1 MRYSRPAVYL
11 ERTDASASDQLSLRT
26 DIAGFVGIARR
37 GPLDTPIPVES
48 FRQYLSHFGDFNGAG
63 YLPYAVGGFFE
74 NGGKRCWV
82 ARVANRDEVGGA
94 RPAATMVPGLS
105 GSPALRIEASSPG
118 SWGNTLSLE
127 WMQESGVRV
136 VSNPAEST
144 ERHAGVTSTAGFG
157 RFDLVRIE
165 QPGRPVLHR
174 VVAGI
179 DAERR
184 RLYWLHPEPGAGLPT
199 DRALTGLDP
208 GSPLLIERLAYGLT
222 VREAGRVAAV
232 YRDLQLTPG
241 HPRWIGAVLAA
252 QDLRPDW
259 LPGLPVVRGSGLPRA
274 PEPVVVETLLA
285 GLGTIPEPLAFDV
298 GVPLALS
305 GGMDGLD
312 LLSETDFIGE
322 PATPGDS
329 DVVRRRKTRGLE
341 SLAGC
346 EEITLL
352 AMPDIHLL
360 PDPVPPYEPV
370 PPPVAHP
377 CRPCPPPPPA
387 RTVHQPLLAGERPPG
402 FTADGIARLQ
412 AALLDHCERLGD
424 RFAVLSVPLSLAADQ
439 ARSREELDAWRDRFD
454 SRHGALYLP
463 WLEVV
468 DPRDT
473 ARTLRIPGCGHI
485 TGAIARTDLSSGVHR
500 APGNLPLAGVSDLS
514 RTFDDDV
521 HGNLNLAG
529 LNVLRGEFGRPPLL
543 AGARTLS
550 HDPDW
555 SFINVARLVLALKK
569 AIDLTLRWIVFEPNN
584 HATRAAVT
592 ASLTSLLQDFF
603 VRGAFRGATSDES
616 YFVRCDEATTP
627 PQEREAGRL
636 IALVGIAPA
645 VPCEFIVLRV
655 GREHNTLTVTL
666 FEPEGLHS

>member
-1 MRYSRPAVYL
+1 MRYSRPAIYL
-11 ERTDASASDQLSLRT
+11 ERPDASSPDQLSLRS

-48 FRQYLSHFGDFNGAG
+48 FRQYLSHFGDFDGAG

-82 ARVANRDEVGGA
+82 ARVASRDEVGGA
-94 RPAATMVPGLS
+94 APAALVVPELS

-118 SWGNTLSLE
+118 TWGNALSLE
-127 WMQESGVRV
+127 WMQESGARV
-136 VSNPAEST
+136 VSHPAEST
-144 ERHAGVTSTAGFG
+144 ERHAGVASTAGFSCL
-157 RFDLVRIE
+157 DLVRIE
-165 QPGRPVLHR
+165 QPGSPPFHR
-174 VVAGI
+174 VVAAV

-184 RLYWLHPEPGAGLPT
+184 RLYWLHPEPGSGLPT

-208 GSPLLIERLAYGLT
+208 GRPLLIERLAYRLT
-222 VREAGRVAAV
+222 VREGGRVAAV

-241 HPRWIGAVLAA
+241 HPRWIGDVLAA

-259 LPGLPVVRGSGLPRA
+259 LPGPLVARSSGLPRP
-274 PEPVVVETLLA
+274 PEPVVVKSLLA
-285 GLGTIPEPLAFDV
+285 SPGTIPEPLAFAV

-305 GGMDGLD
+305 GGTDGLD

-346 EEITLL
+346 EEIALL

-360 PDPVPPYEPV
+360 PAPDPQYEPL
-370 PPPVAHP
+370 PAPVVNP
-377 CRPCPPPPPA
+377 CRSCPPPPPA
-387 RTVHQPLLAGERPPG
+387 RTVHQPLPAGELPAG
-402 FTADGIARLQ
+402 FSADSIARLQ

-424 RFAVLSVPLSLAADQ
+424 RFAVLSVPLSLAADP
-439 ARSREELDAWRDRFD
+439 ARSREELFAWRDQFET
-454 SRHGALYLP
+454 RHGALYLP

-473 ARTLRIPGCGHI
+473 ARTRRIPGCGHI
-485 TGAIARTDLSSGVHR
+485 TGAIARTDLTAGVHR

-514 RTFDDDV
+514 RAFDDDA
-521 HGNLNLAG
+521 HGDLNLAG
-529 LNVLRGEFGRPPLL
+529 LNVLRGEFGRLPLL

-555 SFINVARLVLALKK
+555 RFINVARLVLVLKK

-584 HATRAAVT
+584 HDTRAAVT
-592 ASLTSLLQDFF
+592 ASLTSLLQGFF
-603 VRGAFRGATSDES
+603 VRGAFRGATSEES
-616 YFVRCDEATTP
+616 YFVRCDDATTP

-645 VPCEFIVLRV
+645 MPCEFIVLRV
-655 GREHNTLTVTL
+655 GREHNTLSVAL
-666 FEPEGLHS
+666 FEPEGLHP